1 MSNAN
6 DNLDSADYFSYQER
20 VLLSPPSS
28 LPEEPD
34 VSRRRGTS
42 SSNSPWQV
50 RLESLSQ
57 WSNDTWAHP
66 FAQEL
71 QGILQLFPQV
81 TRILI
86 QSSSAP
92 SNSYSSTSTAAAAV
106 LDTIPALGSNRHSH
120 SQPPSYRG
128 PAGVWIRVHVQGETF
143 PNSSNNNN
151 NKNQQQVELITTVL
165 SELAERRLVV
175 APVTSAKTYDIF
187 EDDNDDDDHTGN
199 WIFQIMLPTDGS
211 SFSADALEQSFSAWT
226 PCRKHNT
233 KTSVDGGGV
242 GGGMLS
248 HATALS
254 NVLLG
259 NMGGGT
265 FATTSLGCC
274 TNHRRSTWLDLTS
287 TLSSASSSSPSRSS
301 RSSRRRYQ
309 WTVSQGVQYSIPHT
323 HQTKLESWSQ
333 WILPGATVSSTSCP
347 LADQPLAVE
356 VVVRT
361 MSQEQ
366 EEGGYQLVPLAE
378 AKNREDKSSTTN
390 IRYHLPWFSLSKVV
404 RRPHGMANRGRLET
418 VIVNDHV
425 DCVAQVEWRDVIPSF
440 VTPQWR
446 TLRAYSV
453 AHYEDGDPGSD
464 DTHKRATT
472 SILPHVEWRTTPA
485 PSGGTN
491 PPPLLDAVLRISTQL
506 PPHTS
511 LFVTLDYDPAFL
523 SFEDFPGDPNR
534 GMELAPAT
542 ATLTCLNNHN
552 HSSHSSFHLY
562 SNTILILPPV
572 PDMSM
577 PFNVT
582 SLTCSLYAYVVG
594 TIVALVVKKAS
605 ERMRYKLHP
614 EERPKSKLVLL
625 KERMRSKLTVLQ
637 GKLSKSHSN
646 EKENDPQQDPLTV
659 QPVDTSTGEEEKET
673 TLSHETGPVG
683 TSSAL

>member
-1 MSNAN
+1 
-6 DNLDSADYFSYQER
+6 
-20 VLLSPPSS
+20 LLSPPSS
-28 LPEEPD
+28 SSWQDEEPD
-34 VSRRRGTS
+34 SRRRGTS
-42 SSNSPWQV
+42 TISRSSAPWQV

-92 SNSYSSTSTAAAAV
+92 SHSYFSSDSTTSAV
-106 LDTIPALGSNRHSH
+106 LDTIPALGGSNIQSHSH

-128 PAGVWIRVHVQGETF
+128 PSGVWIRVHVQGETF
-143 PNSSNNNN
+143 HNRS
-151 NKNQQQVELITTVL
+151 NKNKSQQQVELVTTLL

-187 EDDNDDDDHTGN
+187 DDDENENTGN

-226 PCRKHNT
+226 PCRKVNT
-233 KTSVDGGGV
+233 LTAD

-259 NMGGGT
+259 SVGGGAV
-265 FATTSLGCC
+265 ATSMLGGC

-287 TLSSASSSSPSRSS
+287 TLSSS
-301 RSSRRRYQ
+301 SSRRGRYQ
-309 WTVSQGVQYSIPHT
+309 WTVSQGVQYSLPHT
-323 HQTKLESWSQ
+323 HPMKLESWSQ
-333 WILPGATVSSTSCP
+333 WVLPGATVSSTSCP

-356 VVVRT
+356 VVVPT
-361 MSQEQ
+361 ISKK
-366 EEGGYQLVPLAE
+366 EEEEDGYQLVPLSE
-378 AKNREDKSSTTN
+378 AMHREDKHSTTKN
-390 IRYHLPWFSLSKVV
+390 TGNFYLPWFSLSKVV

-425 DCVAQVEWRDVIPSF
+425 DCIAHVEWRDVIPFF

-446 TLRAYSV
+446 TLNAYIV
-453 AHYEDGDPGSD
+453 EHDQYGDPGSSSD
-464 DTHKRATT
+464 DTQTKRATT

-485 PSGGTN
+485 PAGRTN
-491 PPPLLDAVLRISTQL
+491 PAPSQLDAVLRISTQL

-534 GMELAPAT
+534 GMELAPST
-542 ATLTCLNNHN
+542 VTLTCLNNHN
-552 HSSHSSFHLY
+552 HSRHSSSFHLY
-562 SNTILILPPV
+562 SNSILILPPV

-614 EERPKSKLVLL
+614 EERPKSKLVVL
-625 KERMRSKLTVLQ
+625 KERLRSKLTALR
-637 GKLSKSHSN
+637 GKFSKSHSN
-646 EKENDPQQDPLTV
+646 EKENDPQQDPLTAA
-659 QPVDTSTGEEEKET
+659 PLDTSITSAGEEEEKET
-673 TLSHETGPVG
+673 TLSHETEPVE